1 MATHYAYE
9 DPDKTQLRQGDV
21 LKRTPELIKL
31 LREYHPHY
39 AANPDYQF
47 FAVVTQSCDL
57 VKRGKKPPKAPY
69 IAIAAAR
76 TLEET
81 LLREAAKGQS
91 DWQREAKVIGDRE
104 KNNLLMFLQR
114 VIDNNES
121 GYFYLHNDQKLRIH
135 TPCCVFL
142 ALTVT
147 LRAQHYELL
156 LDAKIAQLT
165 DTFQAKLGW
174 LIANMYGRVGTTEWD
189 TENPDNPLKNVTK
202 SIIDDTLHSVQDAQ
216 IKEGLAELKA
226 EGKLEGMTPEEIFKH
241 IREKNILPRSKNFER
256 RALAVSE
263 GVRLVNPIQR
273 RVLNALHHNDSLKKA
288 VLQLL
293 VEANVDEDVR
303 QKLADDLTQTVNI
316 RVQQVMTDAGLPDRN
331 EIIASF
337 IRGIL
342 QDTQIAAIL
351 R

>member
-1 MATHYAYE
+1 MATHYTFE
-9 DPDKTQLRQGDV
+9 DPDTTQLRQGDV
-21 LKRTPELIKL
+21 LQRTPELTEL
-31 LREYHPHY
+31 LDQYHPHY
-39 AANPDYQF
+39 AQHPDYQF
-47 FAVVTQSCDL
+47 FAVITQSCDL

-91 DWQREAKVIGDRE
+91 EWQREAKVIGDRQ

-114 VIDNNES
+114 VMDNNES
-121 GYFYLHNDQKLRIH
+121 GYFYLHDDQALGIH
-135 TPCCVFL
+135 TPCCVVL
-142 ALTVT
+142 ALAVT
-147 LRAQHYELL
+147 LRAQHYDLL

-189 TENPDNPLKNVTK
+189 TENPDNPIKTVTK
-202 SIIDDTLHSVQDAQ
+202 SIINDTLHPVQDAQ

-226 EGKLEGMTPEEIFKH
+226 EGKLESMRPTEIFEH
-241 IREKNILPRSKNFER
+241 IRQKNILARSKKFER
-256 RALAVSE
+256 RALEVSE
-263 GVRLVNPIQR
+263 SVKLVNPIQGR
-273 RVLNALHHNDSLKKA
+273 AMDALHQGDALKEA

-293 VEANVDEDVR
+293 VGSDVDENVR
-303 QKLADDLTQTVNI
+303 LQLADQLIQTFND
-316 RVQQVMTDAGLPDRN
+316 RVQQVLTDKNLPGRED
-331 EIIASF
+331 IVASF

-342 QDTQIAAIL
+342 QDAQIAAIL